1 MDRRKLRAQSPTV
14 AKFEF
19 ARLRSRGGDGKS
31 GGGRVRVAE
40 PREIISGANKMNIRR
55 SAWARRNE
63 DMICNEIRGGDVGLR
78 GVEEEWGM
86 LMRAALDGDSTAY
99 RRLLATLTPV
109 LRTVTRRNCA
119 RIGLDGGEA
128 EDIVQEVL
136 LAIHLKRHTWDV
148 DRPFGPWIM
157 TIARNKLIDARRRR
171 GNRLTLPIDDLADI
185 LTAEGSDD
193 AADRG
198 DLDRLLGR
206 PWGASTRFSALLV
219 GRRTFGSRDGGALE
233 DERGR
238 GPRGATPRHQGA
250 RGAVSR
256 QWR

>member
-1 MDRRKLRAQSPTV
+1 MIL
-14 AKFEF
+14 
-19 ARLRSRGGDGKS
+19 
-31 GGGRVRVAE
+31 
-40 PREIISGANKMNIRR
+40 GADQMNIRR
-55 SAWARRNE
+55 FARARRNE
-63 DMICNEIRGGDVGLR
+63 DMACNEVRGGDVGLR
-78 GVEEEWGM
+78 GIEEEWGL
-86 LMRAALDGDSTAY
+86 LMRAALDGDFAAY
-99 RRLLATLTPV
+99 RRLLASLTPV

-198 DLDRLLGR
+198 DLDRLLGGLGER
-206 PWGASTRFSALLV
+206 QRDLV
-219 GRRTFGSRDGGALE
+219 RSLSVEGRSVQETA
-233 DERGR
+233 ERLKMSE
-238 GPRGATPRHQGA
+238 
-250 RGAVSR
+250 GAVR
-256 QWR
+256 VALHRAIKALAALYRGNGDEN

>member
-1 MDRRKLRAQSPTV
+1 
-14 AKFEF
+14 
-19 ARLRSRGGDGKS
+19 
-31 GGGRVRVAE
+31 
-40 PREIISGANKMNIRR
+40 MNIRR
-55 SAWARRNE
+55 FARARRNE
-63 DMICNEIRGGDVGLR
+63 DMACNEVRGGYVGLR
-78 GVEEEWGM
+78 GIEEEWGL

-99 RRLLATLTPV
+99 RRLLASLTPV

-185 LTAEGSDD
+185 LSAEGSDD
-193 AADRG
+193 ATDRG
-198 DLDRLLGR
+198 DLDRLLGGLGER
-206 PWGASTRFSALLV
+206 QRDLV
-219 GRRTFGSRDGGALE
+219 RSLSVEGRSVQETA
-233 DERGR
+233 ERLKMSE
-238 GPRGATPRHQGA
+238 
-250 RGAVSR
+250 GAVR
-256 QWR
+256 VALHRAIKALAALYRGNGDEN

>member
-1 MDRRKLRAQSPTV
+1 M
-14 AKFEF
+14 
-19 ARLRSRGGDGKS
+19 
-31 GGGRVRVAE
+31 
-40 PREIISGANKMNIRR
+40 
-55 SAWARRNE
+55 
-63 DMICNEIRGGDVGLR
+63 GLR
-78 GVEEEWGM
+78 GAEEEWGL
-86 LMRAALDGDSTAY
+86 LMRAAIDGDSVAY
-99 RRLLATLTPV
+99 RRLLVSLTPV

-193 AADRG
+193 AIDRG
-198 DLDRLLGR
+198 DLDRLLDGLGERQRDLVRSLSVEGR
-206 PWGASTRFSALLV
+206 SVRETA
-219 GRRTFGSRDGGALE
+219 
-233 DERGR
+233 ERLKMSE
-238 GPRGATPRHQGA
+238 
-250 RGAVSR
+250 GAVRVALHRAIKALAALYRGSGDEN
-256 QWR
+256 

>member
-1 MDRRKLRAQSPTV
+1 MD
-14 AKFEF
+14 
-19 ARLRSRGGDGKS
+19 
-31 GGGRVRVAE
+31 E
-40 PREIISGANKMNIRR
+40 PNIRR
-55 SAWARRNE
+55 SARVRRNE
-63 DMICNEIRGGDVGLR
+63 DMACNEVRGGDVGPR
-78 GVEEEWGM
+78 EVEEEWGL
-86 LMRAALDGDSTAY
+86 LMRAAIDGDSTAY
-99 RRLLATLTPV
+99 RRLLGSLTPV

-193 AADRG
+193 ATDRG
-198 DLDRLLGR
+198 DLDRLLGGLGER
-206 PWGASTRFSALLV
+206 QRDLV
-219 GRRTFGSRDGGALE
+219 RSLSVEGRSVQETA
-233 DERGR
+233 
-238 GPRGATPRHQGA
+238 A
-250 RGAVSR
+250 RLKMSEGAVR
-256 QWR
+256 VALHRAIKALAALYRGNGDEN